1 MKEDSSEENDVNE
14 ANSNN
19 DSIYEMIFGIVTNIT
34 LDENKNEIKLKQL
47 NIIEKIIGNII
58 EAEKQKENSEKYR
71 RIKIDNPNISLILK
85 IKGVYDF
92 LIFLGFKEDFNE
104 NNLTLYLPKELIE
117 IKKLKKSLYYMNL
130 LHLNFIDNNNQDNIN
145 YFEMPTAANNI
156 PKNNMSSIGENI
168 NNNNSNS
175 NSNNSAS
182 INNKEPSLIIKNEF
196 NDLNTAEN
204 ILKETGKERYY
215 RALNYSNNDD
225 SKCFSFSSFF
235 NFFTCGQCGKKYTDE
250 ENKKFFEEKEKNNKN
265 KIITLNDLEYKNP
278 ISNIECHDD
287 IGKECLGLTNQFREK
302 HNLPPLEWDD
312 SIWRIAYVH
321 SKNMGDGIVPF
332 GHKGFNER
340 IKQFNFTYYRACE
353 NVFMCQGYSQYDI
366 AENAVKGWINSPG
379 HRQNLLSYTS
389 HCAIAVYKNSY
400 GAFYLTQ
407 LFALK

>member
-14 ANSNN
+14 ANPNN

-156 PKNNMSSIGENI
+156 PKNDMSSIGENT

-175 NSNNSAS
+175 NNSS
-182 INNKEPSLIIKNEF
+182 SLNNKEPSLIIKNEF

-321 SKNMGDGIVPF
+321 SKNMGDGVVPF